1 MQGPEDGT
9 QVLNLFETLFHPFF
23 VTVETG
29 HVESV
34 RTAHIKVPIAVE
46 IAQSG
51 TLRFRHHRAQT
62 EFLAHH
68 PNEWEWDSIG
78 VGDTQVG
85 EAVPDII
92 FPGDRFCAVGLK
104 KAGE

>member
-1 MQGPEDGT
+1 MQRPQNGT
-9 QVLNLFETLFHPFF
+9 QVLNPLETFFHPFL

-34 RTAHIKVPIAVE
+34 RTAYIKVPIAIE
-46 IAQSG
+46 IAQSW

-62 EFLAHH
+62 EFLAHR
-68 PNEWEWDSIG
+68 PNEREWDSIG
-78 VGDTQVG
+78 VGEAQVG

-92 FPGDRFCAVGLK
+92 SPGDRLRAVGLK
-104 KAGE
+104 KAG